1 MFNSYNFSST
11 PLSPLQQTQS
21 PASQPNSANLASSTT
36 PTSGTSA
43 AGSSNESI
51 EKDNIIANDIET
63 DKLLNAIEKSK
74 GFSDTNST
82 TRRVRNRNYPFGPY
96 SLNNSNSDSLT
107 NLNSENGDN
116 QSINNINNNIKK
128 INKLIWNEE
137 RQEVEYRDGQNGE
150 ADDSSTTNRSSISSP
165 TLNADRQSLNVS
177 PNIKRQ
183 NSGIL
188 DVNFLK
194 VLLFYLYF
202 L

>member
-1 MFNSYNFSST
+1 M
-11 PLSPLQQTQS
+11 
-21 PASQPNSANLASSTT
+21 
-36 PTSGTSA
+36 
-43 AGSSNESI
+43 
-51 EKDNIIANDIET
+51 
-63 DKLLNAIEKSK
+63 
-74 GFSDTNST
+74 
-82 TRRVRNRNYPFGPY
+82 RNRNYPFGTY